1 MTRIGFPR
9 PRQIPTAEQLQKPAG
24 QRLQRLAQ
32 ILTPGANAL
41 QLRADPAGIAP
52 ERLLVFDLTAD
63 VSGFMRAAARVPGLE
78 FVGAD
83 ELEAQ
88 DGDRDPAVYL
98 MIPDARALT
107 QMVGLWRQH
116 AAGRALPQGFAPW
129 RDLFLQMK
137 DLRAWGPED
146 RLTLEDRAVLA
157 EQRADARGLVRI
169 ELELV
174 YRAEAQGVQAQ
185 ATASVV
191 ARGGVVIS
199 STRIDGA
206 RYHAML
212 ADVPIAEI
220 QAILARGYEGIVASE
235 AVMHIRPQSA
245 VHLTTF
251 EAQDGGT
258 INGGTP
264 LPDGAPIAA
273 IFDAVPL
280 ALHPQLAGRLS
291 IEDPFGLEPQAVGPR
306 LHGTAMASAV
316 VHGDLLAPQSPPL
329 TRRVHFVNVMF
340 APPQIDD
347 DERFPDR
354 LPADLFHE
362 AIVRMKSGPDPTA
375 PGVII
380 VNASLGDRNKPFS
393 GKMSGWAR
401 VVDYLSHAYGILFV
415 ISAGNH
421 GTDLVNDEVN
431 TIAFED
437 LAPLE
442 RAKLAL
448 TASGSAM
455 AYRRVLA
462 PAESINAITVGALH
476 QDNAPVGPLPAS
488 TFDVWSQTGLST
500 VSSAL
505 GPGHGGAVKPD
516 ILAPGGRHH
525 VRLMPKGAG
534 HALRPMGKNAGTFG
548 GILVAAP
555 PTATNPAAA
564 PLARSIGTSVAAA
577 QVTGLACRAH
587 EALEAVYDDFLD
599 IPSAHRAVLLKAML
613 VHSARWTEARD
624 LIVETL
630 GPASGKFSVQQK
642 DNVRRF
648 LGFGAI
654 DGDVILDCAE
664 DRATLWSV
672 GRLNSDQAHTVRVP
686 LPVAMVGK
694 ATPHEVAVTVAWLA
708 PPRIGAPKY
717 RGVQIK
723 MIEPKESAA
732 ALAVTA
738 GGRQPDYNQIHNG
751 TVAHRRWEGDKAAV
765 FGQDAT
771 FDIVIQR
778 QVDDVI
784 DPTPYAVVVTLK
796 MTGVAGIYTQVRNR
810 LAIKP
815 PITVPV

>member
-1 MTRIGFPR
+1 MTRAGFPR
-9 PRQIPTAEQLQKPAG
+9 PRQIPTAEQLQSPAG

-32 ILTPGANAL
+32 VLTPGANAL
-41 QLRADPAGIAP
+41 QLKADPAGIAP

-63 VSGFMRAAARVPGLE
+63 VGGFMRAAAKVPGLE

-88 DGDRDPAVYL
+88 DGDRDPALYL
-98 MIPDARALT
+98 MIPDARALI
-107 QMVGLWRQH
+107 QMVSLWRSH
-116 AAGRALPQGFAPW
+116 AAGRPLPYGFAPW
-129 RDLFLQMK
+129 RNLFLQMK

-146 RLTLEDRAVLA
+146 RLTAEDRTVLA
-157 EQRADARGLVRI
+157 EQRADERGLVRI

-174 YRAEAQGVQAQ
+174 YRAEAFEVQAQ
-185 ATASVV
+185 ATAAVT
-191 ARGGVVIS
+191 ARGGAVIS
-199 STRIDGA
+199 STRIEGA
-206 RYHAML
+206 RYHALL
-212 ADVPIAEI
+212 ADVPLAEI
-220 QAILARGYEGIVASE
+220 EAMLARGYEGIIGSE

-251 EAQDGGT
+251 ETYEGAAGLQA
-258 INGGTP
+258 P

-291 IEDPFGLEPQAVGPR
+291 IEDPFGLEAMAAGPR

-316 VHGDLLAPQSPPL
+316 LHGDLLVPQLPPL

-340 APPQIDD
+340 APPLIDD
-347 DERFPDR
+347 EERFPDR
-354 LPADLFHE
+354 LPADMFHE
-362 AIVRMKSGPDPTA
+362 AIVRMKAGLDPSA

-380 VNASLGDRNKPFS
+380 VNASVGDRNKPFS

-401 VVDYLSHAYGILFV
+401 VIDYLSHAYGVLFV

-421 GTDLVNDEVN
+421 GGDLVTDDVN

-437 LAPLE
+437 LLPLE

-448 TASGSAM
+448 KASGSAM

-462 PAESINAITVGALH
+462 PAESMNAITVGALH
-476 QDNAPVGPLPAS
+476 RDNAPVGALPAS
-488 TFDVWSQTGLST
+488 TFDVWSDTGLCT

-525 VRLMPKGAG
+525 VRLMPKGLG

-555 PTATNPAAA
+555 PSLANPLAGQ
-564 PLARSIGTSVAAA
+564 LARSIGTSVAAA

-599 IPSAHRAVLLKAML
+599 IPSAHRAVLIKAML
-613 VHSARWTEARD
+613 VHSAKWTSARD
-624 LIVETL
+624 LIVQTL
-630 GPASGKFSVQQK
+630 GPADGGLHVQQK

-654 DGDVILDCAE
+654 DGEVILDCTD

-686 LPVAMVGK
+686 LPAAMAGK
-694 ATPHEVAVTVAWLA
+694 AIPHEVAVTVAWLA
-708 PPRIGAPKY
+708 PPRVGAPKY

-723 MIEPKESAA
+723 MIEPNDSVT
-732 ALAVTA
+732 ALAVEA
-738 GGRQPDYNQIHNG
+738 GGLQPDYNQIHNG
-751 TVAHRRWEGDKAAV
+751 TVAHRRWEGKKAAV
-765 FGQDAT
+765 FGENAT

-778 QVDDVI
+778 QIDDVI

-796 MTGVAGIYTQVRNR
+796 MGGVSEIYTQIRNR

-815 PITVPV
+815 PVAVPV